1 MRKNQALS
9 LLSALAVVG
18 IAATATS
25 ALAARP
31 RPIPDPPSCPDVYAP
46 VLCADG
52 NVYPNG
58 CYASIAGQTSCVP
71 FDDNPTS

>member
-1 MRKNQALS
+1 MKTSKRIALS
-9 LLSALAVVG
+9 GFALAALAV
-18 IAATATS
+18 ATTATS
-25 ALAARP
+25 ALAAREP
-31 RPIPDPPSCPDVYAP
+31 RDPPACPDVYAP

-71 FDDNPTS
+71 YDDSPTS

>member
-1 MRKNQALS
+1 MRKNMALPI
-9 LLSALAVVG
+9 LSVLAFVA

-31 RPIPDPPSCPDVYAP
+31 RPFPDPPACPDVYAP

-71 FDDNPTS
+71 YDDSPTS